1 MFNWACLFLS
11 LAGASAWV
19 PAQALRKAMVVRP
32 ASTVDHGAL
41 DLSRRALFEKT
52 AGSLASVAAAS
63 ALVAAAPSVAV
74 AGGPEPLGLERCV
87 YLILRV
93 QEATQQVRPIPC
105 DFVITRAWR
114 KAGKVGGDQPD

>member
-1 MFNWACLFLS
+1 MRTQKMTTQSFRMFNWACLFLS
-11 LAGASAWV
+11 LAGVSAWV
-19 PAQALRKAMVVRP
+19 PAQPLRKALAVRP
-32 ASTVDHGAL
+32 ASYFGDGAT
-41 DLSRRALFEKT
+41 DLSRRSLFEKT

-93 QEATQQVRPIPC
+93 QEATQQVP
-105 DFVITRAWR
+105 F
-114 KAGKVGGDQPD
+114 